1 MGFDCDALRRM
12 KTGMAQAVVA
22 GVAIWLAAAAAIG
35 GQTNSSATDPGF
47 SLVAYYEAPYQQQ
60 MKSRLSGAKVLPQAA
75 NWSVM
80 AIQQFKLETFGE
92 DGKTLFLI
100 TGPDC
105 VYDTVNGVASS
116 PGHLEMQSGDGN
128 FFTEGDGFLWREA
141 DSWLMISNSV
151 RTVIKGMPVLPEA
164 TVATGKHN

>member
-1 MGFDCDALRRM
+1 M

-22 GVAIWLAAAAAIG
+22 GVAILLAAAAAIR

-47 SLVAYYEAPYQQQ
+47 SLVAYYPTPYQRQ
-60 MKSRLSGAKVLPQAA
+60 MKSRLSGTKVLPQAA

-80 AIQQFKLETFGE
+80 AIQQFKLETFAE
-92 DGKTLFLI
+92 DGKTLFMI

-116 PGHLEMQSGDGN
+116 PGHLQLQSGDGN
-128 FFTEGDGFLWREA
+128 IFTEGDGFLWQQA
-141 DSWLMISNSV
+141 DSCLMISNSV
-151 RTVIKGMPVLPEA
+151 WTEIKGTPILPGA
-164 TVATGKHN
+164 AGATGKHD